1 MTQNDLSTKQKE
13 CFFLQM
19 QRTDVVAKGE
29 SRGGRMDQEFGVGRY
44 KLLYVWWI
52 DNKILLYSR
61 GNYIQSPGT
70 NYNGKEYKKGCI
82 YYITESLCYTSEIGT
97 TLYFSFFKKAVYYFM
112 GELQRHFHQE
122 RQGCPLS
129 LLLFNIELEA
139 LKQFSQ
145 KHNIGRGLMSDM
157 YVCKTKMID
166 SKCYYTKQKDFY
178 DRINNPHIYKLLFQQ
193 T

>member
-29 SRGGRMDQEFGVGRY
+29 SGGGRMVQEFGVGRY

-97 TLYFSFFKKAVYYFM
+97 TLYFSFSKRQFIISWGNFRGISTKKGKDAHYLYYY
-112 GELQRHFHQE
+112 LTLNWRH
-122 RQGCPLS
+122 
-129 LLLFNIELEA
+129 
-139 LKQFSQ
+139 
-145 KHNIGRGLMSDM
+145 
-157 YVCKTKMID
+157 
-166 SKCYYTKQKDFY
+166 
-178 DRINNPHIYKLLFQQ
+178 
-193 T
+193 